1 MFSRELSKKSI
12 MYKLAQNRKIKYA
25 TISSNQGFLLINET
39 SPNNKMYFYGFILTK
54 IGYFIHQQ
62 VYKPLGID
70 MMIKLKW
77 KVIRMNMYGK
87 ELKSISGWL
96 KCLAVVYIIKAVT
109 WEGREVF

>member
-1 MFSRELSKKSI
+1 
-12 MYKLAQNRKIKYA
+12 
-25 TISSNQGFLLINET
+25 
-39 SPNNKMYFYGFILTK
+39 
-54 IGYFIHQQ
+54 